1 MKPFMLLI
9 DEEKLKALDLLVSS
23 AGSRLGDITLM
34 NLATDVRR
42 WLQAEMQNAA
52 KQAEAAESAVAKSNG
67 NTKKEPPT
75 IEAEAVQ

>member
-67 NTKKEPPT
+67 NAKKEPPT
-75 IEAEAVQ
+75 VEAEAVQ

>member
-9 DEEKLKALDLLVSS
+9 DEPKLKALDMLASA
-23 AGSRLGDITLM
+23 AGSRLGDVSLM

-42 WLQAEMQNAA
+42 WLQAEMENAA
-52 KQAEAAESAVAKSNG
+52 KEAAAAEAAASKANG
-67 NTKKEPPT
+67 NAKKEAPT